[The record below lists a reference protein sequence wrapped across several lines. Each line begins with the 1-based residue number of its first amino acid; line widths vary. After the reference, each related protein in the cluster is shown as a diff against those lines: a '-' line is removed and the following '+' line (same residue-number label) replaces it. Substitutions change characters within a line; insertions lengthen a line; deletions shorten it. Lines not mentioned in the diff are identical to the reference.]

1 VHDQARE
8 AFGLDVEQQ
17 HAIEN
22 LPTDTFA
29 LIQTAA
35 MLDGLEVKPRLHLIE
50 RRASVTSRIDLPF
63 VLRVDEAIC
72 SEIVSARGAPAAL
85 FQGEPTPLRYAPHPV
100 LLDDIRDVQFSSP
113 SRLTMPCSVLCSSAL
128 VSMPLRHSLK
138 QL

>member
-8 AFGLDVEQQ
+8 AFGLDIEQK

-50 RRASVTSRIDLPF
+50 RRASVTL
-63 VLRVDEAIC
+63 
-72 SEIVSARGAPAAL
+72 
-85 FQGEPTPLRYAPHPV
+85 
-100 LLDDIRDVQFSSP
+100 
-113 SRLTMPCSVLCSSAL
+113 
-128 VSMPLRHSLK
+128 
-138 QL
+138 